1 MMSYRDRAYT
11 TCRPS
16 GEICGSAAHCSSKM
30 SRSANRLLPNESCAR
45 GAVAAT
51 HTAHSA
57 LINVRITSPDPETP
71 NAPPS
76 PLLSWA
82 PDSDAQAPVF
92 EVLRDSGKRG
102 GSGFPNTGSRI
113 TPPAFSSP
121 ERVPVIPIPH
131 VLYLRSERREHSGH
145 DHEQHQAFDFWFFRN
160 FREPWG

>member
-92 EVLRDSGKRG
+92 EVLRDFREARRCWIPQHRVKDH
-102 GSGFPNTGSRI
+102 
-113 TPPAFSSP
+113 TPGVLSP
-121 ERVPVIPIPH
+121 ERVPGMPIPH
-131 VLYLRSERREHSGH
+131 VLYLRS
-145 DHEQHQAFDFWFFRN
+145 
-160 FREPWG
+160 